1 MNFCER
7 YHPDVNL
14 QEKIV
19 EISSNQGFAQLC
31 HLSAQTDPLFL
42 LLSLVVFLAQTGL
55 TLLLSNVAPADI
67 YWASGDV
74 LKTIQ

>member
-1 MNFCER
+1 M
-7 YHPDVNL
+7 
-14 QEKIV
+14 V
-19 EISSNQGFAQLC
+19 EISSNQSFAQLC
-31 HLSAQTDPLFL
+31 HLSAQADPLFL

-55 TLLLSNVAPADI
+55 TLLLVSFGNVALADI